1 MSVIF
6 FIPLS
11 LIALYESQVEHSRRF
26 LELFPEE
33 NLEAEGDPSVEDP
46 EAENDEGNQISKV
59 KFAELVGSFPDA
71 TLGDQATIVNE
82 IVRHS
87 SASLLYRSIPKLTCR
102 LYQNS
107 TNFLIGSTSFRRRSR
122 ETRASREEVKS
133 RRQEPFPSL
142 SYPPPPFP
150 SIISLGDPLSIFLF
164 LSCIIVK
171 TF

>member
-1 MSVIF
+1 MTDRLSIPQINIYVMSVIF

-82 IVRHS
+82 IVRPPFPP
-87 SASLLYRSIPKLTCR
+87 LL
-102 LYQNS
+102 
-107 TNFLIGSTSFRRRSR
+107 FRTDSW
-122 ETRASREEVKS
+122 ADL
-133 RRQEPFPSL
+133 PSL
-142 SYPPPPFP
+142 SKQHKL
-150 SIISLGDPLSIFLF
+150 SKMIDQLQKEISGNTGESGGGE
-164 LSCIIVK
+164 K
-171 TF
+171 